1 MPTRLRTSVV
11 IMTGLCVG
19 AKKSSRP
26 SPPLIAICLTLGLFF
41 PSFGSS
47 SSTGRLPMFVATIPN
62 VTVTEGRDAS
72 LPCIVKD
79 IGDYQVTWMHLNRQ
93 MLLTIDQR
101 TITLIPRFSVS
112 QDDPTTWT
120 LHIQDVEPTDTGYY
134 VCQVNMIPV
143 INQVGYVQVVVPPQ
157 FLDEESSQSHVS
169 VQESH
174 DVRLVCRARGVPKP
188 VIRWTREDGLFFTA
202 SRSGQG
208 MHQVE
213 SEELVLKSVTRKDM
227 GAYLC
232 IATNKVPPS
241 ISKRIVL
248 DVHFHPVITV
258 PNQLVGAPID
268 TSVTLECQVAA
279 FPNAVHFWRFN
290 DQLLI
295 NSSRQETQ
303 EIRKGYTTT
312 MKLSLRNLK
321 PKDFGTY
328 VCAAKNSLGETE
340 SNVRLYEIEVNRRAE
355 EKKELPGNSN
365 SVIRPERPNTDR
377 MMDIWR
383 KPGDFRAGL
392 DSDSPSYTLEDD
404 ISLERG
410 GDFAGG
416 LDGSGG
422 SLGRTGFGPVSS
434 NSFNFRCRGE
444 AWSGVWAACALVAAW
459 LRGQRHPQSCT
470 VLGFFL
476 VAVLVA
482 VSTPALD
489 LRAALAHT

>member
-1 MPTRLRTSVV
+1 
-11 IMTGLCVG
+11 
-19 AKKSSRP
+19 
-26 SPPLIAICLTLGLFF
+26 
-41 PSFGSS
+41 
-47 SSTGRLPMFVATIPN
+47 
-62 VTVTEGRDAS
+62 
-72 LPCIVKD
+72 
-79 IGDYQVTWMHLNRQ
+79 

-112 QDDPTTWT
+112 RDDPTTWT

-143 INQVGYVQVVVPPQ
+143 INQVGFVQVVVPPQ
-157 FLDEESSQSHVS
+157 FVDEESSQSHVS
-169 VQESH
+169 VQERH

-202 SRSGQG
+202 GRSGQ
-208 MHQVE
+208 V
-213 SEELVLKSVTRKDM
+213 
-227 GAYLC
+227 
-232 IATNKVPPS
+232 
-241 ISKRIVL
+241 
-248 DVHFHPVITV
+248 HPVITV

-321 PKDFGTY
+321 AKDFGTY

-355 EKKELPGNSN
+355 EKQEQLGNSN

-377 MMDIWR
+377 MMDIWS

-404 ISLERG
+404 TSLERG

-422 SLGRTGFGPVSS
+422 SLGRTGFGPASS
-434 NSFNFRCRGE
+434 SSCNFRCCGE
-444 AWSGVWAACALVAAW
+444 MWCSVWAACALVTAW
-459 LRGQRHPQSCT
+459 LQGQRQPQPCI
-470 VLGFFL
+470 VFGFLL
-476 VAVLVA
+476 VAAAVA
-482 VSTPALD
+482 VSTPTLD
-489 LRAALAHT
+489 LRPVLAHT

>member
-1 MPTRLRTSVV
+1 MMGVCVAGKRSPRL
-11 IMTGLCVG
+11 
-19 AKKSSRP
+19 
-26 SPPLIAICLTLGLFF
+26 SPPLVAICLTLTIVF
-41 PSFGSS
+41 PAFGSS
-47 SSTGRLPMFVATIPN
+47 SSSSSSSLPSSSSSGSRVPMFVATIPN

-112 QDDPTTWT
+112 RDDPTTWT

-143 INQVGYVQVVVPPQ
+143 INQVGFVQVVG
-157 FLDEESSQSHVS
+157 
-169 VQESH
+169 VQ
-174 DVRLVCRARGVPKP
+174 
-188 VIRWTREDGLFFTA
+188 
-202 SRSGQG
+202 
-208 MHQVE
+208 QVE

-321 PKDFGTY
+321 AKDFGTY

-355 EKKELPGNSN
+355 EKQEQLGNSN

-377 MMDIWR
+377 MMDIWS

-404 ISLERG
+404 TSLERG

-422 SLGRTGFGPVSS
+422 SLGRTGFGPASS
-434 NSFNFRCRGE
+434 SSCNFRCCGE
-444 AWSGVWAACALVAAW
+444 MWCSVWAACALVTAW
-459 LRGQRHPQSCT
+459 LQGQRQPQPCI
-470 VLGFFL
+470 VFGFLL
-476 VAVLVA
+476 VAAAVA
-482 VSTPALD
+482 VSTPTLD
-489 LRAALAHT
+489 LRPVLAHT